1 MGWRAAKAS
10 GGASMPVDKG
20 GSFAE
25 GFASSFVPLIS
36 NAAASYAKNKQD
48 ERMLLMK
55 EKLLRERE
63 TIAAARKAST
73 TGAAKAKADAKVVRT
88 AQGVMD
94 SMGIANTP
102 ANLQSVISSVISNDN
117 DGSQTIKM
125 LQGEISS
132 GATVYEPGPP
142 VGDTGTPAQ
151 ALPSASPEDGA
162 SLTPPETVLT
172 DDLAEVAPTE
182 AVDTEMSTLQSAA
195 EPVTEEEAAIAEVDE
210 DADASDGVQVASLDP
225 TELMVE
231 IATGNYPASS
241 AESGEEIAIRVADAS
256 GNVGGAEAV
265 TLDDPEVSTLPQ
277 QQQVGVLR
285 FTGSVTPINELKDA
299 TDIAINLEALGE
311 RTDSFAVD
319 YRTSAANILAEIT
332 KLPAIATMS
341 RSELSLYV
349 NGGYQEFDGVVT
361 NDNLD
366 AHLKQ
371 ARAFLTNPQSM
382 PPIPADLAA
391 QQALMVDIKSGV
403 YGRVENIPSNYTTN
417 LATFINENETKV
429 RLGDSLSVPSLL
441 GSSLTDLEALNK
453 VLVDSGASNTIVAS
467 LISTRTE
474 QKDNV
479 EFLTFSEGVD
489 TSKEAISELQRAIES
504 GASQKTITGLEK
516 LRDLLATKEREQTL
530 LESGTAATAFMA
542 TVRSPEGTNVVR
554 QVIRNPDNSYILA
567 DGSVPEGVMPMTET
581 MIDKWKKIDTEHS
594 TIINKSNETLT
605 SLTEGLRNASNVLSI
620 AEGTPDVL
628 NLGGDAAQ
636 LVTGAVRAATSVT
649 GVVKDLF
656 EGQGEDFVLTAKDV
670 NSALAEKGLLKEGAS
685 FTESGVDALVS
696 SSVQD
701 LAGATSMFEGQMVLL
716 AFRMGALEGQSGNA
730 MSNKDFDRLMGI
742 IATSNG
748 SVETFRSKIHTYMQD
763 KIKGYDD
770 RVVLVNR
777 ELDSFETTFSVDMS
791 DLVPDSNTF
800 VNARNDD
807 QLTASYQFFKGPLAT
822 SEPAVTAG
830 DVGEAY
836 EKLVND
842 PGALKALQ
850 SNFTVLSGRDDGALE
865 GYISQEANRLGVS
878 VEQLTKIMQQKGDN

>member
-1 MGWRAAKAS
+1 MSWRAAKAS
-10 GGASMPVDKG
+10 GNASMPVDTG

-36 NAAASYAKNKQD
+36 NAAASYAKDKQD

-63 TIAAARKAST
+63 AIAAARTGAAK
-73 TGAAKAKADAKVVRT
+73 GAAKAKADAEVVRT
-88 AQGVMD
+88 AQGVMN

-102 ANLQSVISSVISNDN
+102 SNLQSVISSVISNDN
-117 DGSQTIKM
+117 DGSQTINM
-125 LQGEISS
+125 LQREISS
-132 GATVYEPGPP
+132 GSTVYEPGPP
-142 VGDTGTPAQ
+142 AGDTGTPAQ
-151 ALPSASPEDGA
+151 ALPSASPEEGA
-162 SLTPPETVLT
+162 SLTPTETVLT
-172 DDLAEVAPTE
+172 EDVAEVSPTD
-182 AVDTEMSTLQSAA
+182 ALDTEMSTLQSAA
-195 EPVTEEEAAIAEVDE
+195 EPVVAE
-210 DADASDGVQVASLDP
+210 DAQASDGVQVASLDP
-225 TELMVE
+225 TALMVD

-265 TLDDPEVSTLPQ
+265 TLADPEVSTLPQ

-285 FTGSVTPINELKDA
+285 FTGAVTPINELKDA
-299 TDIAINLEALGE
+299 TDIAINLEALGD
-311 RTDSFAVD
+311 RTDSFAVE
-319 YRTSAANILAEIT
+319 YRKSAANILAEIT

-361 NDNLD
+361 KDNLD
-366 AHLKQ
+366 AHLAQ

-382 PPIPADLAA
+382 PPIPADLAG
-391 QQALMVDIKSGV
+391 QKALMVDIKSGV
-403 YGRVENIPSNYTTN
+403 YGLVENIPSNYTTN

-441 GSSLTDLEALNK
+441 GASLTDLEALNK
-453 VLVDSGASNTIVAS
+453 VLVDSGVSNTIVAS
-467 LISTRTE
+467 LISTRTS

-489 TSKEAISELQRAIES
+489 TSKEAISEIQRAIES
-504 GASQKTITGLEK
+504 GASQQTIVGLQK

-530 LESGTAATAFMA
+530 LEAGTSATAFMA
-542 TVRSPEGTNVVR
+542 TVRTPEGTNVVR
-554 QVIRNPDNSYILA
+554 QVIRNTDGSYLLA
-567 DGSVPEGVMPMTET
+567 DGTVPVGVMPMTET
-581 MIDKWKKIDTEHS
+581 MIDKWQKIDTEHS
-594 TIINKSNETLT
+594 TIINTSNETLI
-605 SLTEGLRNASNVLSI
+605 SLTEGLRNASTLLSI
-620 AEGTPDVL
+620 AEGNPDVL
-628 NLGGDAAQ
+628 NSGGDAAQ
-636 LVTGAVRAATSVT
+636 IATGAVRAVTSVA

-701 LAGATSMFEGQMVLL
+701 LASATSMFEGQMILL
-716 AFRMGALEGQSGNA
+716 AFRMGALEGQSGAA

-742 IATSNG
+742 ISASNG
-748 SVETFRSKIHTYMQD
+748 SAETFRSQIHAYMQE

-791 DLVPDSNTF
+791 DLVPDSSTF
-800 VNARNDD
+800 VTARNDE
-807 QLTASYQFFKGPLAT
+807 QLTASYQFFKRPLAT

-830 DVGEAY
+830 DVGNAY
-836 EKLVND
+836 EKLIND
-842 PGALKALQ
+842 PGALNALK
-850 SNFTVLSGRDDGALE
+850 SNFTILSERKDGTLE
-865 GYISQEANRLGVS
+865 GYISQEAVRLGVS
-878 VEQLTKIMQQKGDN
+878 VEQLTKIMQEQGAN